1 MVNVSCNEGKPIFI
15 NICFEA
21 HNRGQDSRKFLFR
34 SEWPLVLLQIFCPS
48 TCINQVN
55 YVNYVN
61 PVNASKAPH
70 QFCPPNPPNFFSL
83 FTKFLILFH
92 QISLLIHRIFA
103 WPNITDS
110 LGEFVLVETFERLL
124 RDIWETLERLWRDF
138 EETFERLLR
147 DFWET
152 FERLSRVCWETFE
165 RLLRVFSET
174 FETLFR
180 QRFRWLTDS
189 QRVTWTAFAILV
201 MFI

>member
-21 HNRGQDSRKFLFR
+21 HCRGQDRRKFLFR
-34 SEWPLVLLQIFCPS
+34 SEWPLVLLQIFCQS

-70 QFCPPNPPNFFSL
+70 QFFPPNPPNFFSL
-83 FTKFLILFH
+83 FTKFLLLFH

-103 WPNITDS
+103 WPNIADS

-124 RDIWETLERLWRDF
+124 RDFGETLKRLWRD
-138 EETFERLLR
+138 L
-147 DFWET
+147 
-152 FERLSRVCWETFE
+152 WETFE
-165 RLLRVFSET
+165 RLLRNFWKTIERLLKDFWVTSRMTWET
-174 FETLFR
+174 
-180 QRFRWLTDS
+180 
-189 QRVTWTAFAILV
+189 AI
-201 MFI
+201 